1 MNENNSLSDLE
12 QMRSQMVELKSML
25 KEQSIVNGK
34 MMRKAMKSDYN
45 RMRND
50 MKFSIVFEVLALPM
64 MWYVLPML
72 GLPLWFVAV
81 TVLFLLSALAA
92 SVYSLL
98 HYASG
103 DLMNGNLTDVA
114 LKIVR
119 YKRFGI
125 YWFFYAIPFLVFW
138 LGTFFY
144 FVTKGEE
151 SEFVEGV
158 VYGGIIGGVIGGTLG
173 IVNYVQNLHRMNRIL
188 KQIREVKAG

>member
-81 TVLFLLSALAA
+81 TVVPA
-92 SVYSLL
+92 
-98 HYASG
+98 
-103 DLMNGNLTDVA
+103 
-114 LKIVR
+114 
-119 YKRFGI
+119 FG
-125 YWFFYAIPFLVFW
+125 F
-138 LGTFFY
+138 G
-144 FVTKGEE
+144 
-151 SEFVEGV
+151 S
-158 VYGGIIGGVIGGTLG
+158 LG
-173 IVNYVQNLHRMNRIL
+173 IFSFALCFGGFDERQPYGCGAEDCTLQEIRHLLVLLCHSVPRVLAWYVLLFRY
-188 KQIREVKAG
+188 

>member
-72 GLPLWFVAV
+72 GLPL
-81 TVLFLLSALAA
+81 
-92 SVYSLL
+92 
-98 HYASG
+98 
-103 DLMNGNLTDVA
+103 
-114 LKIVR
+114 
-119 YKRFGI
+119 FG
-125 YWFFYAIPFLVFW
+125 F
-138 LGTFFY
+138 G
-144 FVTKGEE
+144 
-151 SEFVEGV
+151 S
-158 VYGGIIGGVIGGTLG
+158 LG
-173 IVNYVQNLHRMNRIL
+173 IFSFALCFGGFDERQPYGCGTEDCTLQEIRHLLVLLCHSVPRVLAWYVLLFRY
-188 KQIREVKAG
+188 